1 MTFVKGR
8 ETVQVG
14 SMDIVLKSG
23 ITKEEAMEKPAVEV
37 VDYAV

>member
-14 SMDIVLKSG
+14 SMDVVLKEG
-23 ITKEEAMEKPAVEV
+23 VTKEEAMNKPAREV